1 METRNAKLFH
11 WAVYAAKAFSD
22 GGHPAYI
29 GDVRVSSSWSEKPIK
44 IRATVATLPDE
55 TPILDMVGW
64 IGIDGN
70 RYVLKAVDVAE
81 MRKAFKTV
89 SKRKR
94 EPFFTV

>member
-1 METRNAKLFH
+1 MQTKNAKLFH

-22 GGHPAYI
+22 GGHPGYT
-29 GDVRVSSSWSEKPIK
+29 GDVRLSSNWAEKPIK

-55 TPILDMVGW
+55 RPILDMLGW

-81 MRKAFKTV
+81 MREAFKTLKKG
-89 SKRKR
+89 KRK
-94 EPFFTV
+94 PFFTV